1 MVGER
6 FVELLNG
13 IEGGEVNVSVVEGYD
28 LEDKTGDTVVLGR
41 RGAEDTPGEEV
52 MALMLVEEP
61 GLDNETKLELARESS
76 GPGDTNGC
84 VATPEVCGSLD
95 PEGLRYEIMMS
106 RSFNII
112 PHLCSQIWT
121 IR

>member
-41 RGAEDTPGEEV
+41 RYTGHG
-52 MALMLVEEP
+52 
-61 GLDNETKLELARESS
+61 R
-76 GPGDTNGC
+76 NGTD
-84 VATPEVCGSLD
+84 AGRRAWA
-95 PEGLRYEIMMS
+95 G
-106 RSFNII
+106 
-112 PHLCSQIWT
+112 Q
-121 IR
+121 